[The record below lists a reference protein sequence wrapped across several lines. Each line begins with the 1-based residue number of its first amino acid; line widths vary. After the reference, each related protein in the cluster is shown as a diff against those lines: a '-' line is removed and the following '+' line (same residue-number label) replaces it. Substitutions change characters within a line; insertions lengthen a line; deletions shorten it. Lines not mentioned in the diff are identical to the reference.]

1 MRPSPKT
8 RGRFVLPAP
17 ADADARAAET
27 APAAPRRAIFATL
40 GLALCA
46 ACGPSL
52 PPAPSPPAEPG
63 WERVVHQIPVT
74 GEDGRPF
81 DHPFLGGFNLPRPQL
96 ADADGD
102 GDADLFL
109 QEASDRVM
117 YFENTG
123 GAEGGR
129 FRWVTDWLGRRSVGE
144 WYRLADLDL
153 DGDLDLLAESPFSY
167 IRYYRNDGG
176 PPESAF
182 VLAAD
187 TLRDVNGQ
195 PIFSDRQ
202 NIPNAADI
210 DCNDRVDLLIGR
222 LTGTITR
229 YEAVETAPGDVPRFA
244 HVTDSFQDIE
254 IVAALQGDDS
264 KHGANTMALGDVD
277 ADGDPDLF
285 WGDFFEAG
293 LLFIENT
300 GTCAHPSL
308 RGAPRPFPHGDPVRT
323 SGYNA
328 PALGDVDMDG
338 DLDLVMGVLGGAFN
352 PNATSVENLHLF
364 TQQDGGFAHATSR
377 LIRTLDVG
385 SESWPALADVDGDGD
400 LDMLVS
406 NKIEPGDAATGRLFL
421 FENTGRPSAPAFAA
435 RGPVPG
441 LPSGYHYAPA
451 FGDLDA
457 DGDLDMLLGT
467 WQDRIAYFRNDA
479 AARPG
484 SGAEAALAG
493 LVLAD
498 SAIVTLTRGRNATPT
513 LADLD
518 ADGDLDLLIG
528 EASGTL
534 NYYRNEGG
542 PRAPVFAL
550 VSDEFQDID
559 PGRRSVP
566 ALLDLDVDGDLD
578 LVVGAESGG
587 LHVYVNEG
595 SRSAPAFVAGG
606 LLGPATPGFAAPAFG
621 DLDADGD
628 ADLAAGSVGGG
639 LFLYLGTG
647 GEAPGSGR

>member
-1 MRPSPKT
+1 M
-8 RGRFVLPAP
+8 
-17 ADADARAAET
+17 
-27 APAAPRRAIFATL
+27 
-40 GLALCA
+40 GLAFLA
-46 ACGPSL
+46 ACGPSS
-52 PPAPSPPAEPG
+52 PSSAPAPAEPG
-63 WERVVHQIPVT
+63 WARVVHDVPVT
-74 GEDGRPF
+74 DEAGLPL

-102 GDADLFL
+102 GDADLFV
-109 QEASDRVM
+109 QEESDRVM

-123 GAEGGR
+123 AGGGGR

-176 PPESAF
+176 PLESAF

-187 TLRDVNGQ
+187 TLRDVDGQ
-195 PIFSDRQ
+195 PVFSDRQ

-210 DCNDRVDLLIGR
+210 DCNGRVDLLIGR

-229 YEAVETAPGDVPRFA
+229 YEAAETAPGQVPRFV

-254 IVAALQGDDS
+254 IVAALQGEDS

-277 ADGDPDLF
+277 MDGDPDLF

-308 RGAPRPFPHGDPVRT
+308 RGAPRPFPDADPVRT

-328 PALGDVDMDG
+328 PALGDVDLDG
-338 DLDLVMGVLGGAFN
+338 DPDLVMGVLGGAFN

-364 TQQDGGFAHATSR
+364 TQRDGGFAQATSR

-385 SESWPALADVDGDGD
+385 SESRPALADVDGDGD
-400 LDMLVS
+400 LDLLVS
-406 NKIEPGDAATGRLFL
+406 NKIEPGDAGSGRLLL
-421 FENTGRPSAPAFAA
+421 FENTGSPSSPAFAA

-451 FGDLDA
+451 FGDLDG

-467 WQDRIAYFRNDA
+467 WQDRLAYFRNDA
-479 AARPG
+479 AAP
-484 SGAEAALAG
+484 SGGAGGLAALAG

-498 SAIVTLTRGRNATPT
+498 SAIVTLTRGRNATPA

-518 ADGDLDLLIG
+518 GDGDLDLLIG

-534 NYYRNEGG
+534 NYYRNDGG
-542 PRAPVFAL
+542 PRGPVFEL
-550 VSDEFQDID
+550 VSDEFHDID

-566 ALLDLDVDGDLD
+566 AVLDVDGDGDLD
-578 LVVGAESGG
+578 LVVGAESGR
-587 LHVYVNEG
+587 LHVHANVG
-595 SRSAPAFVAGG
+595 SRSAPAFEEGG

-621 DLDADGD
+621 DLDGDGD
-628 ADLAAGSVGGG
+628 LDLVAGAVGGG
-639 LFLYLGTG
+639 LYLYLRTG
-647 GEAPGSGR
+647 NEGFGRRRE